1 LDNWNQNTML
11 ARAAHRASK
20 TAGISAVRA
29 MSTGTPPVMSHTE
42 WDKLEEVIVG
52 TTKGATVPMWDDVIK
67 AVAPNKWED
76 FFRTN
81 AGKPFPEDLM
91 IKGEEEFD
99 NLQKILEGEGIT
111 VRRPEVLSATGD
123 FGKGFKTPD
132 FEAAAGLYAA
142 MPRDV
147 LIVVGDEIIE
157 APMAWRSRFFEY
169 RPYRKL
175 IKEYFHKGARWTT
188 APKPMMGDDFFV
200 KDYEKAPGK
209 WITTEFEPCFDA
221 AEFARFGTDLVCQ
234 RSQVT
239 NEFGIEWM
247 RRHLGDKYQVHE
259 LDFRDQD
266 AMHIDT
272 TLVPLADGR
281 VMFNPKRP
289 CVTGE
294 VRFKYEYNG
303 EEREYRLPPGMF
315 KDWEFLPAPDPS
327 PEAEALRHYFTSGYT
342 ATANIVIIDDHKVVC
357 EAHEEETIKTF
368 ESWGFETVP
377 VPFRHVL
384 PFGGSFHCVT
394 SDIRRSGPDLKSY
407 IW

>member
-1 LDNWNQNTML
+1 MS
-11 ARAAHRASK
+11 SK
-20 TAGISAVRA
+20 TS
-29 MSTGTPPVMSHTE
+29 PVCSNTE

-52 TTKGATVPMWDDVIK
+52 TCKGATVPMWDDVIK

-81 AGKPFPEDLM
+81 AGRPFPEDLM
-91 IKGEEEFD
+91 RIGEEEFD
-99 NLQKILEGEGIT
+99 NLQKTLEGEGIT
-111 VRRPEVLSATGD
+111 VRRPEVVPHTGD
-123 FGKGFKTPD
+123 FGKGFSTPD

-175 IKEYFHKGARWTT
+175 IKEYFHKGAKWTT
-188 APKPMMGDDFFV
+188 APKPLMGDDFFV
-200 KDYEKAPGK
+200 KDYEKAAGK

-239 NEFGIEWM
+239 NQFGIEWM

-259 LDFRDQD
+259 LDFQDQD

-272 TLVPLADGR
+272 TLVPLAAGR

-294 VRFKYEYNG
+294 VRFTYEYNG
-303 EEREYRLPPGMF
+303 ETRDYRLPPGMF

-327 PEAEALRHYFTSGYT
+327 VEAQNLRHYFTSGYT
-342 ATANIVIIDDHKVVC
+342 ATANIIIIDDHKVVC

-368 ESWGFETVP
+368 KSWGFETV
-377 VPFRHVL
+377 
-384 PFGGSFHCVT
+384 
-394 SDIRRSGPDLKSY
+394 
-407 IW
+407 

>member
-1 LDNWNQNTML
+1 M
-11 ARAAHRASK
+11 R
-20 TAGISAVRA
+20 
-29 MSTGTPPVMSHTE
+29 
-42 WDKLEEVIVG
+42 
-52 TTKGATVPMWDDVIK
+52 
-67 AVAPNKWED
+67 
-76 FFRTN
+76 
-81 AGKPFPEDLM
+81 
-91 IKGEEEFD
+91 KGEEEFD
-99 NLQKILEGEGIT
+99 NFQKILEGEGIT
-111 VRRPEVLSATGD
+111 VRRPNASDDIRES
-123 FGKGFKTPD
+123 FKTPD

-147 LIVVGDEIIE
+147 LIIVGNEIIE
-157 APMAWRSRFFEY
+157 APMAWRSRYFEY
-169 RPYRKL
+169 RPYREL
-175 IKEYFHKGARWTT
+175 IKEYFHKGAKWTT
-188 APKPMMGDDFFV
+188 APKPQMGDDFFV
-200 KDYEKAPGK
+200 KDYEKAAGK

-247 RRHLGDKYQVHE
+247 RRHLGDEYQVHE

-294 VRFKYEYNG
+294 VRFKYTYAG

-327 PEAEALRHYFTSGYT
+327 PEAETLRHYFTSGYT

-394 SDIRRSGPDLKSY
+394 SDIRRSGGWDTKKSY